1 MNLSSITPLSPSTW
15 ATGLTVVVTGVVW
28 GVVGGL
34 YTVCAA
40 RATFGTSTVPLL
52 PWPFRVTCDGPG
64 TVVAV
69 VGTCTIVQSAI
80 AATWGQ
86 VSKAWMGTLYVV
98 ALAIAAVEGLTY
110 DTTVQT
116 YAAQYRRYGHDG
128 DGAAPDTWQVH
139 AGRLAL
145 LVTYVV
151 VHTVVA
157 ARTVRP
163 EGDEEEAAAAVGDTT
178 DTPEEDV
185 WEDDGAATVDD
196 VAMAVVW
203 GDDV

>member
-1 MNLSSITPLSPSTW
+1 MNLSMVRPSTW

-69 VGTCTIVQSAI
+69 VGTCTVVQCAI
-80 AATWGQ
+80 AMWGPAPM
-86 VSKAWMGTLYVV
+86 SKAWMGTLYVV
-98 ALAIAAVEGLTY
+98 ALAIATVEGLTY

-163 EGDEEEAAAAVGDTT
+163 GGDEEEAAAAVGDTT

-185 WEDDGAATVDD
+185 WEDDGAVAVDD
-196 VAMAVVW
+196 VAVVW